1 VAAVKVERIEDMEP
15 ESTCGVETKKEGWL
29 RKSVGNRYVILGFRW
44 ILGLIFL
51 LSAIGKLVDLQG
63 SVDAVYGFNV
73 FPLAFA
79 RFAGLVVPFIEGLMA
94 LGLLFGVL
102 TRLAALG
109 ASVMSIAFFLVKAHV
124 LFIQG
129 RQVDCGCFGAIMSTM
144 ASVTIYMD
152 IPMLAMGLVIMAT
165 PSSARHWVSLTRW
178 VPQPWK
184 DKLRFVW

>member
-1 VAAVKVERIEDMEP
+1 MKIESISE
-15 ESTCGVETKKEGWL
+15 VETKKEGWL
-29 RKSVGNRYVILGFRW
+29 NKLVSNRYVVLACRL

-51 LSAIGKLVDLQG
+51 LSSIGKLVDLQG
-63 SVDAVYGFNV
+63 SVDAVYGFNI

-109 ASVMSIAFFLVKAHV
+109 ASIMSLSFFLVKAHV

-129 RQVDCGCFGAIMSTM
+129 RQVDCGCFGALMSTM

-152 IPMLAMGLVIMAT
+152 IPMLIMGLVIMAA
-165 PSSARHWVSLTRW
+165 PVSARHWVSLARW
-178 VPQPWK
+178 VPQSRK
-184 DKLRFVW
+184 DKINLVW

>member
-1 VAAVKVERIEDMEP
+1 M
-15 ESTCGVETKKEGWL
+15 ETKNSEGWL
-29 RKSVGNRYVILGFRW
+29 GKLIGNRYVVLCCRLFLGV
-44 ILGLIFL
+44 IFL

-73 FPLAFA
+73 FPLPFA
-79 RFAGLVVPFIEGLMA
+79 HFAGLVVPFVELLMA

-109 ASVMSIAFFLVKAHV
+109 ASIMSIAFFLVKAHV

-129 RQVDCGCFGAIMSTM
+129 RQIDCGCFGALMSTM

-152 IPMLAMGLVIMAT
+152 IPMLVMGLVIMAA
-165 PSSARHWVSLTRW
+165 PASVRHWASFGRW
-178 VPQPWK
+178 LPQALK
-184 DKLRFVW
+184 EKFNLVW

>member
-1 VAAVKVERIEDMEP
+1 VATIKVEGIAGMET
-15 ESTCGVETKKEGWL
+15 ESTRGGETAKGGVLGKW
-29 RKSVGNRYVILGFRW
+29 VGNQYVVLACRL

-63 SVDAVYGFNV
+63 SVDAVYSFNV

-79 RFAGLVVPFIEGLMA
+79 RFAGLVVPFIELLLA
-94 LGLLFGVL
+94 LGLIFGVL

-109 ASVMSIAFFLVKAHV
+109 ASIMSISFFLVKAHV

-129 RQVDCGCFGAIMSTM
+129 RQVDCGCFGALMSTM

-152 IPMLAMGLVIMAT
+152 VPMLVMGLVIMAA
-165 PSSARHWVSLTRW
+165 PASARHWASLAAWASQT
-178 VPQPWK
+178 WK
-184 DKLRFVW
+184 DKLRLVW

>member
-1 VAAVKVERIEDMEP
+1 MEP

-29 RKSVGNRYVILGFRW
+29 RKLVGNRYVILAFRW

-79 RFAGLVVPFIEGLMA
+79 RFAGLVVPFIELLCA

-102 TRLAALG
+102 TRLASFGVSL
-109 ASVMSIAFFLVKAHV
+109 MSISFFLVKAHV
-124 LFIQG
+124 LLIQG
-129 RQVDCGCFGAIMSTM
+129 RQVDCGCFGALMSTM

-152 IPMLAMGLVIMAT
+152 IPMLVMGLVIMAA
-165 PSSARHWVSLTRW
+165 PASARHWASLARW
-178 VPQPWK
+178 APQPWK

>member
-1 VAAVKVERIEDMEP
+1 MDAQ
-15 ESTCGVETKKEGWL
+15 KEGWPGKL
-29 RKSVGNRYVILGFRW
+29 VGNRYLVLACRW

-79 RFAGLVVPFIEGLMA
+79 HFAGLVVPFIELFMS

-109 ASVMSIAFFLVKAHV
+109 ASLMSIAFFLVKAHV
-124 LFIQG
+124 LLIQG
-129 RQVDCGCFGAIMSTM
+129 RQIDCGCFGALMSTM

-152 IPMLAMGLVIMAT
+152 IPMLLMGLVIVVA
-165 PSSARHWVSLTRW
+165 PASVRHWAGFGKWL
-178 VPQPWK
+178 PQAWK
-184 DKLRFVW
+184 EKWNLVW

>member
-1 VAAVKVERIEDMEP
+1 MD
-15 ESTCGVETKKEGWL
+15 TQKEGWL
-29 RKSVGNRYVILGFRW
+29 RKCIGNRYLALLFRLL
-44 ILGLIFL
+44 LGLVFL

-79 RFAGLVVPFIEGLMA
+79 HFAGLVVPFIELLIA
-94 LGLLFGVL
+94 LGLIFGVL

-109 ASVMSIAFFLVKAHV
+109 ASIMSIAFFLVKAHV

-129 RQVDCGCFGAIMSTM
+129 RQIDCGCFGALMSTM

-152 IPMLAMGLVIMAT
+152 IPMLVMGLVIMAA
-165 PSSARHWVSLTRW
+165 PASVRHWASFGKWLPPTL
-178 VPQPWK
+178 K
-184 DKLRFVW
+184 EKFNLVW

>member
-1 VAAVKVERIEDMEP
+1 MKA
-15 ESTCGVETKKEGWL
+15 ESTSRVETKKEGWL
-29 RKSVGNRYVILGFRW
+29 GKLVGNGYVVLVCRLL
-44 ILGLIFL
+44 LGLVFL

-79 RFAGLVVPFIEGLMA
+79 RFSGLVVPFIELFMS

-109 ASVMSIAFFLVKAHV
+109 ASIMSIAFFLVKAHV

-129 RQVDCGCFGAIMSTM
+129 RQIDCGCFGALMSTM

-152 IPMLAMGLVIMAT
+152 IPMLIMGLVIMAA
-165 PSSARHWVSLTRW
+165 PASARYWASFAKWLPPV
-178 VPQPWK
+178 WK
-184 DKLRFVW
+184 DKFKLIW

>member
-1 VAAVKVERIEDMEP
+1 MET
-15 ESTCGVETKKEGWL
+15 ESTCGAETKKEGWL
-29 RKSVGNRYVILGFRW
+29 RKLVGNRYVILVFRL

-79 RFAGLVVPFIEGLMA
+79 RFAGLVMPFIELFCA

-102 TRLAALG
+102 TRLVSLG
-109 ASVMSIAFFLVKAHV
+109 VSLMSISFFLVKAHV

-129 RQVDCGCFGAIMSTM
+129 RQVDCGCFGALMSTM

-152 IPMLAMGLVIMAT
+152 IPMLVMGLVIMTA
-165 PSSARHWVSLTRW
+165 PASARHWVSLARW
-178 VPQPWK
+178 APQSWK
-184 DKLRFVW
+184 DKLNLVW

>member
-1 VAAVKVERIEDMEP
+1 MAAIEVERIEGMDR
-15 ESTCGVETKKEGWL
+15 KEGGWSS
-29 RKSVGNRYVILGFRW
+29 KIIGNRYVILSFRL

-51 LSAIGKLVDLQG
+51 LSSIGKLVDLQG

-79 RFAGLVVPFIEGLMA
+79 RFAGLVVPFIEGPMA
-94 LGLLFGVL
+94 LALLFGVF

-124 LFIQG
+124 LLIQG
-129 RQVDCGCFGAIMSTM
+129 RQVDCGCFGALMSTM

-152 IPMLAMGLVIMAT
+152 IPMLIMGLVIMAA
-165 PSSARHWVSLTRW
+165 PASVRHWAAFGKWLTQTW
-178 VPQPWK
+178 QE
-184 DKLRFVW
+184 KLNLVW